1 MIFGIGTDIVRV
13 ARMQKNL
20 DRYGERFAERIL
32 AESERPGF
40 HDTRRKAHYLA
51 KRFAA
56 KEAAAKAMGTG
67 FTAGLAFHHI
77 AVDHEPAGRPILAFS
92 GQAAEFMQAHAIGS
106 AHLSLS
112 DEDEYAIAY
121 VVLVRDEERGTRSQ
135 ESRDFGSDL

>member
-13 ARMQKNL
+13 ARMQQNL
-20 DRYGERFAERIL
+20 DRYGERFARRIL
-32 AESERPGF
+32 AEGELPGF
-40 HDTRRKAHYLA
+40 LNTVRPAHYLA

-67 FTAGLAFHHI
+67 FRDGLAFHHI
-77 AVDHEPAGRPILAFS
+77 AVDHEPAGRPVLRFT
-92 GQAAEFMQAHAIGS
+92 GTAAAFMQENAIAN

-121 VVLVRDEERGTRSQ
+121 VILTSGEE
-135 ESRDFGSDL
+135 